1 MMDNILSYA
10 AFLKNRSDF
19 RRSGTRTGSE
29 FNIYDTPSHKFFK
42 ILFYFWNEDTDGA
55 INHSGGLLAPT
66 WEIYDAYK
74 SSFQDKQNVY
84 YNFDSAWAYLKNNAE
99 DERAEKL
106 EQFVAL
112 LSNINSES
120 PWYFSEIS
128 GLSEALNRSVSPEFK
143 VEEERKKISIKCL
156 PDAFDN
162 RIETLLS
169 LYRDITWSWANKRE
183 IIPANL
189 RKFDMGIYIW
199 ESPIYAINTD
209 SVLDELSDKYSSS
222 YKLIEFH
229 NCEFDY
235 NSLKSGYETLTN
247 KEGFANEFTID
258 IMFDDCYEHTYNSI
272 MMRTI
277 GDVITTD
284 TAMIVYSDGNQGTYN
299 GASREQGK
307 IGAKYNSDTY
317 KAYNELS
324 NRLEKS
330 SNRPDNWYTDIFI
343 NGSYFIQDGS
353 EKINVGSRR
362 TLDGHKGSDFGEKGI
377 FSNMVNQVVGK
388 ITNDLKSVGNRLLL
402 GNLYTYS
409 ISKMANQLKSIFD
422 GNVFTALDA
431 VDEYAGTN
439 IMGGMHKY
447 SLGALAQEGQS
458 RLNDI
463 ALDRKTGRNKGNPQ
477 QIGKMY
483 DGTPTEQYSER
494 TYINSPYDRTEPS
507 VQMGDIFP
515 TVPKETVK
523 TLGNLNKAR
532 TLINNI

>member
-1 MMDNILSYA
+1 MDNIISYA
-10 AFLKNRSDF
+10 AFLKDRDNFRS
-19 RRSGTRTGSE
+19 SGTRAGSD
-29 FNIYDTPSHKFFK
+29 FNFYDTPSHKFFK
-42 ILFYFWNEDTDGA
+42 ILFYFWNSDIDD
-55 INHSGGLLAPT
+55 NLDHSGGLLAPT
-66 WEIYDAYK
+66 WEVCRIEH
-74 SSFQDKQNVY
+74 SDKYMNY
-84 YNFDSAWAYLKNNAE
+84 DSAWAYLKNNDE

-106 EQFVAL
+106 QQFITL
-112 LSNINSES
+112 LSTINSES
-120 PWYFSEIS
+120 PWYFNEIT
-128 GLSEALNRSVSPEFK
+128 GLGEALDRKQSTGEFK
-143 VEEERKKISIKCL
+143 IEDERKRITIKCL

-162 RIETLLS
+162 RIEMLLS

-199 ESPIYAINTD
+199 ESPIYSMNTD
-209 SVLDELSDKYSSS
+209 SVLNEKSDKYSSS

-235 NSLKSGYETLTN
+235 NSLKSGYESLTN
-247 KEGFANEFTID
+247 KEGFANEFSID

-284 TAMIVYSDGNQGTYN
+284 TAMIVYNDGGQGTLNTISVAQGDEFSYYN
-299 GASREQGK
+299 NTDKVNDNDITLFDIIRE
-307 IGAKYNSDTY
+307 AETRDLYWM
-317 KAYNELS
+317 NEMNLAPK
-324 NRLEKS
+324 E
-330 SNRPDNWYTDIFI
+330 
-343 NGSYFIQDGS
+343 
-353 EKINVGSRR
+353 V
-362 TLDGHKGSDFGEKGI
+362 LDGYKGSNFNEKGLVG
-377 FSNMVNQVVGK
+377 NMVDQLVGK
-388 ITNDLKSVGNRLLL
+388 VTNDLKSVGNRLLL

-409 ISKMANQLKSIFD
+409 ISKMAGQLKSIFN

-463 ALDRKTGRNKGNPQ
+463 AFNRMANQGNSQ
-477 QIGKMY
+477 QLGKMH
-483 DGTPTEQYSER
+483 DGTPTEQYSGR

-507 VQMGDIFP
+507 IQMGDIFP
-515 TVPKETVK
+515 TVPKETIK

-532 TLINNI
+532 TIINNI

>member
-1 MMDNILSYA
+1 MDNIISYA
-10 AFLKNRSDF
+10 SFLKDRDNFRSSGTKKGSDF
-19 RRSGTRTGSE
+19 N
-29 FNIYDTPSHKFFK
+29 FYDTPSHKFFK
-42 ILFYFWNEDTDGA
+42 ILFYFWNSDIDDDL
-55 INHSGGLLAPT
+55 NHSGGLLAPT
-66 WEIYDAYK
+66 WEFYLDNG
-74 SSFQDKQNVY
+74 SDKYMNY
-84 YNFDSAWAYLKNNAE
+84 DSAWAYLKNNDE

-106 EQFVAL
+106 EQFVTL
-112 LSNINSES
+112 LSTINSES
-120 PWYFSEIS
+120 PWYFNEIT
-128 GLSEALNRSVSPEFK
+128 GLSEALNRSVLPEFK
-143 VEEERKKISIKCL
+143 IEEERKKISIKCL

-169 LYRDITWSWANKRE
+169 LYRDITWSWSNKRE
-183 IIPANL
+183 VIPANL

-209 SVLDELSDKYSSS
+209 SVLDEKSDKYSSS

-258 IMFDDCYEHTYNSI
+258 ISFDDCYEHTYNSI

-284 TAMIVYSDGNQGTYN
+284 TAMIVYSDGSQGTLNTISVAQGDESSYYN
-299 GASREQGK
+299 NTDK
-307 IGAKYNSDTY
+307 INDNDIK
-317 KAYNELS
+317 LS
-324 NRLEKS
+324 NNMLEAET
-330 SNRPDNWYTDIFI
+330 RDMYWIDNQNI
-343 NGSYFIQDGS
+343 
-353 EKINVGSRR
+353 EPKRV
-362 TLDGHKGSDFGEKGI
+362 LAGHKGSDFGEKGI
-377 FSNMVNQVVGK
+377 FSNMVDQVVGK

-477 QIGKMY
+477 QLGKMH
-483 DGTPTEQYSER
+483 DGTPTEQYSGR

>member
-1 MMDNILSYA
+1 MDNIISYA
-10 AFLKNRSDF
+10 SFLKDRDNFRSSGTKKGSDF
-19 RRSGTRTGSE
+19 N
-29 FNIYDTPSHKFFK
+29 FYDTPSHKFFK
-42 ILFYFWNEDTDGA
+42 ILFYFWNSDIDDDL
-55 INHSGGLLAPT
+55 NHSGGLLAPT
-66 WEIYDAYK
+66 WEFYSDDG
-74 SSFQDKQNVY
+74 SDKYMNY
-84 YNFDSAWAYLKNNAE
+84 DSAWAYLKNNDE

-106 EQFVAL
+106 EQFVTL
-112 LSNINSES
+112 LSTINSES
-120 PWYFSEIS
+120 PWYFNEIT
-128 GLSEALNRSVSPEFK
+128 GLGEALDRKQTNGEFK
-143 VEEERKKISIKCL
+143 IEEERKKLSIKCL

-162 RIETLLS
+162 RIEILLS
-169 LYRDITWSWANKRE
+169 LYRDITWSWSNKRE
-183 IIPANL
+183 VIPANL

-199 ESPIYAINTD
+199 ESPIYAMNTD
-209 SVLDELSDKYSSS
+209 SVLDEKSDKYSSS

-284 TAMIVYSDGNQGTYN
+284 TAMIVYNDGGQGTLNTISVAQGDEFSYYN
-299 GASREQGK
+299 NTDK
-307 IGAKYNSDTY
+307 INDNDIK
-317 KAYNELS
+317 LS
-324 NRLEKS
+324 NNILEAETRDKYWK
-330 SNRPDNWYTDIFI
+330 NNQNTEPKR
-343 NGSYFIQDGS
+343 
-353 EKINVGSRR
+353 V
-362 TLDGHKGSDFGEKGI
+362 LAGHKGSDFSEKGI
-377 FSNMVNQVVGK
+377 FSNMVDQVVGK

-477 QIGKMY
+477 QLGKMH
-483 DGTPTEQYSER
+483 DGTPTEQYSGR